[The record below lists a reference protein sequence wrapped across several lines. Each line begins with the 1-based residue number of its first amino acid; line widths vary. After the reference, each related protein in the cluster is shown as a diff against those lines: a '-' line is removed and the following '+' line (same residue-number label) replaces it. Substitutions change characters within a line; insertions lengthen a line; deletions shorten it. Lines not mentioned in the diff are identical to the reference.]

1 MQGLFSRPNT
11 HIGQNFLID
20 RNILAFI
27 LGRCDVRSH
36 DILLEVGAGKGFLTE
51 GLLGENPLLVYSS
64 EIDRRFEPY
73 LGSLRTR
80 YPNLRMLWGDALKG
94 GLPEQLEPPPN
105 KMVANIP
112 YHITT
117 PLLWRVLELY
127 APAGL
132 NYMLLMVQKEAAER
146 ICAPARSKDRYPLGI
161 TIQAMG
167 KPRIVR
173 KVPPEAFSP
182 SPRVDSALLEV
193 SIQKNRSL
201 PRDRIWRTLVR
212 AAFSQRRKTLLNNLA
227 AFLPGMRREI
237 ADRMA
242 QAGLSGTARGEEL
255 ELEQWYSLYEILGP
269 LLQAKKEPAGD
280 RWLPPADPDE

>member
-1 MQGLFSRPNT
+1 
-11 HIGQNFLID
+11 
-20 RNILAFI
+20 
-27 LGRCDVRSH
+27 
-36 DILLEVGAGKGFLTE
+36 
-51 GLLGENPLLVYSS
+51 
-64 EIDRRFEPY
+64 
-73 LGSLRTR
+73 
-80 YPNLRMLWGDALKG
+80 
-94 GLPEQLEPPPN
+94 
-105 KMVANIP
+105 
-112 YHITT
+112 
-117 PLLWRVLELY
+117 
-127 APAGL
+127 L

-227 AFLPGMRREI
+227 ALLPGMRREI

-242 QAGLSGTARGEEL
+242 QAALSGTVRGEEL